1 MAPDPDLIL
10 GLDGGG
16 TKTLIAVADRDGAI
30 LYLRRHPS
38 LDPFTHPDW
47 ADRLR
52 AMLAGLS
59 PWYARLAEAVLALP
73 CHGEV
78 ADLSERQRAVASELI
93 ACRHEVVNDVE
104 AAFDGAL
111 AGAPGVLLLAGTGSM
126 AWSGNGSRT
135 MRCGGWGDVFGDEGS
150 AYWIGREALA
160 EVSRALDGRSSN
172 MAFAHAVLAG
182 LGLDAGD
189 LLGWCYDLPARRAS
203 IAALASSLDAQA
215 EAGEPSALAI
225 LRRAGDALAAH
236 AEACARQLDLRPP
249 LAWSHAGGVFHSRT
263 VMRRVT
269 GQLGSEPLAPRLP
282 PVGGA
287 LLRAAQ
293 RAGWRTEDTWI
304 ERLDR
309 ALSEGERSA
318 WAA

>member
-1 MAPDPDLIL
+1 MAHSPDLIL

-16 TKTLIAVADRDGAI
+16 TKTILAVTDRDGSI
-30 LYLRRHPS
+30 HHLGRYPP

-52 AMLAGLS
+52 EVLS
-59 PWYARLAEAVLALP
+59 HIYPWRARLADGVFALP

-78 ADLSERQRAVASELI
+78 ARLSEQQNVVAYQQLE
-93 ACRHEVVNDVE
+93 CPQEVVNDVE

-111 AGAPGVLLLAGTGSM
+111 TGHPGVLLLAGTGSM
-126 AWSGNGSRT
+126 AWAGNGQRT

-160 EVSRALDGRSSN
+160 EIGRALDGRSPNES
-172 MAFAHAVLAG
+172 FAQAMLAG
-182 LGLDAGD
+182 LGIKPDA
-189 LLGWCYDLPARRAS
+189 LLGWCYDLPTRRAP
-203 IAALASSLDAQA
+203 IAALALRVDAEA
-215 EAGEPSALAI
+215 EAGDIAALSI
-225 LRRAGDALAAH
+225 LTRAGDALAAH
-236 AEACARQLDLRPP
+236 AEACAQRLHLPRP
-249 LAWSHAGGVFHSRT
+249 LVWSHAGSVFRSRT
-263 VMRRVT
+263 VMTRVIER
-269 GQLGSEPLAPRLP
+269 LGAEPRTPRLP

-287 LLRAAQ
+287 LLRAAR
-293 RAGWRTEDTWI
+293 RAGWIVDGTWI

-309 ALSEGERSA
+309 VLSEAERGV